1 MWRGSSDSTENHGVG
16 GSIPAL
22 GATLSGPNC
31 GTREAERGRAS
42 LIEVI
47 MILTHHSADAL
58 VGRDQDAAAPVA
70 IVDTRKN
77 KLASSRLITS
87 KPTSS
92 TMTSATLLYL
102 RRRRRDGGSSASRLS
117 ASSSSS
123 ALTPRATARW
133 VLPTPDG
140 PCSSRVSRQAQPGA
154 SQLEAV
160 RVGAGKVLG
169 IEILREE
176 PFPTCREGRD
186 RRQCPAGRAGSGDS
200 SGPERPGRR

>member
-1 MWRGSSDSTENHGVG
+1 
-16 GSIPAL
+16 
-22 GATLSGPNC
+22 
-31 GTREAERGRAS
+31 
-42 LIEVI
+42 

-70 IVDTRKN
+70 TVDTRKN

-123 ALTPRATARW
+123 RRKKATEKPFSTALTPRATARW
-133 VLPTPDG
+133 VLPTPGG
-140 PCSSRVSRQAQPGA
+140 PCSSRVKPSRTP
-154 SQLEAV
+154 
-160 RVGAGKVLG
+160 
-169 IEILREE
+169 
-176 PFPTCREGRD
+176 D
-186 RRQCPAGRAGSGDS
+186 RKS
-200 SGPERPGRR
+200 